1 MDTESFMKSCNK
13 IAINL
18 ERLNSTEA
26 KPYIYKLKVKGRGS
40 KVHNEKDFFLN
51 KEEIERYSWKQN
63 KTKRLYKV

>member
-40 KVHNEKDFFLN
+40 KVHNEKDFFF
-51 KEEIERYSWKQN
+51 K
-63 KTKRLYKV
+63 

>member
-26 KPYIYKLKVKGRGS
+26 KPCIYKLKVKGRGS
-40 KVHNEKDFFLN
+40 KVHNEKDFFF
-51 KEEIERYSWKQN
+51 K
-63 KTKRLYKV
+63 